1 MANKKTIPTE
11 PELSREEIME
21 MNIWSKLLAV
31 RQEFYAV
38 GAKKS
43 GINPHAEFSYFELVD
58 IVPIAEPLFSKYGLL
73 LIPTFP
79 ENRAV
84 ALVVN
89 ADHPEEQIEF
99 IIPMQFIA
107 EPGKFRM
114 HEIQGVGAAVTYYRR
129 YLYMIVLDLVEND
142 SLDGESGGEDKKPAP
157 AKKKPVTTE
166 ERKEVKKTL
175 ADPDANADE
184 LQINAL
190 KAALKKLREVAPDKE
205 EFVQAIALNTDS
217 FKSIKKSACE
227 ELILAVNQMIEE
239 YEG

>member
-1 MANKKTIPTE
+1 MANKKTTPTE
-11 PELSREEIME
+11 QEISRDEIAD
-21 MNIWSKLLAV
+21 MNVWTKLLAV

-38 GAKKS
+38 GAKKT
-43 GINPHAEFSYFELVD
+43 GINLHAEFKYFELED
-58 IVPIAEPLFSKYGLL
+58 IVPVAEPIFSKYGLI

-114 HEIQGVGAAVTYYRR
+114 NEVQGIGAAVTYYRR
-129 YLYMIVLDLVEND
+129 YLYMIVLDLVEAD
-142 SLDGESGGEDKKPAP
+142 SLDGESGSEEKPAP
-157 AKKKPVTTE
+157 TKKKPVTTE
-166 ERKEVKKTL
+166 ERKEVKKKL

-190 KAALKKLREVAPDKE
+190 KAALKKLREVAPDKD
-205 EFVQAIALNTDS
+205 EFVQNVALKTDS
-217 FKSIKKSACE
+217 FKTIKKSACE
-227 ELILAVNQMIEE
+227 ELIMAVNQMIEE
-239 YEG
+239 CEE